1 MQLVG
6 SSPDSQFL
14 QRRRRGLFR
23 FLNQIVKHPVLR
35 QDALVVTFL
44 SVPTDLTTWK
54 KQAKI
59 DYSLE
64 FKGRKI
70 LTEFIN
76 SIWPT
81 IGEEFL
87 NNWKNAENNITKL
100 IELWTK
106 IVMLV
111 ERYEKRQQQVAY
123 DNGKFVEM
131 IKGFLLLNGSLYPH
145 SEEHGKIIGNNNKDD
160 MNSIND
166 SLDRVS
172 GFFNKSS
179 QVLIDESYAINTS
192 VLEKFK
198 NYLDYLYSLQE
209 LFERSRKLLANN
221 IAQLQIRIHDNEQKY
236 NKLSS
241 DNADIKGSELA
252 KLRQVIIND
261 KQEIFQQLNKDWL
274 IKDCVLDEYLMFQ
287 ETQYLISEMWVEWCK
302 GRYKFQDKIFEL
314 HDNLNNEVV
323 NDIPL
328 SR

>member
-1 MQLVG
+1 M
-6 SSPDSQFL
+6 
-14 QRRRRGLFR
+14 
-23 FLNQIVKHPVLR
+23 
-35 QDALVVTFL
+35 

-323 NDIPL
+323 NDMPL

>member
-1 MQLVG
+1 M
-6 SSPDSQFL
+6 
-14 QRRRRGLFR
+14 
-23 FLNQIVKHPVLR
+23 
-35 QDALVVTFL
+35 TFL

-87 NNWKNAENNITKL
+87 NNWKSPENNITKL

-145 SEEHGKIIGNNNKDD
+145 SEEHGTIIGNNNKDD

-241 DNADIKGSELA
+241 DNADIKGSDLA

-261 KQEIFQQLNKDWL
+261 KQEN
-274 IKDCVLDEYLMFQ
+274 
-287 ETQYLISEMWVEWCK
+287 
-302 GRYKFQDKIFEL
+302 
-314 HDNLNNEVV
+314 
-323 NDIPL
+323 IPAIE
-328 SR
+328 

>member
-1 MQLVG
+1 M
-6 SSPDSQFL
+6 
-14 QRRRRGLFR
+14 
-23 FLNQIVKHPVLR
+23 
-35 QDALVVTFL
+35 

-166 SLDRVS
+166 PLDRVS

-323 NDIPL
+323 NDMPL

>member
-1 MQLVG
+1 M
-6 SSPDSQFL
+6 
-14 QRRRRGLFR
+14 
-23 FLNQIVKHPVLR
+23 
-35 QDALVVTFL
+35 TFL

-323 NDIPL
+323 NDMPL

>member
-1 MQLVG
+1 M
-6 SSPDSQFL
+6 
-14 QRRRRGLFR
+14 
-23 FLNQIVKHPVLR
+23 
-35 QDALVVTFL
+35 TFL

-241 DNADIKGSELA
+241 DNADIKGSDLA

-274 IKDCVLDEYLMFQ
+274 IKDCVLDEFLMFQ

-323 NDIPL
+323 NDMPL